1 MGTSI
6 PKELLIILVSIVNL
20 HFHGTCQASLRH
32 VRSFPKSLGPNLLKL
47 MSLVTRTQLR
57 DSQKAVTVCAVIFLA
72 CLSALLVI
80 QRPDKEEKA
89 IRRRIEEGKL
99 VQPESYVPVWLFKGL
114 RANVLIT
121 GLVLLAS
128 PWLGRRR
135 RPNMSFV
142 PAPPIAGLR
151 KWEMAACVALMGFA
165 AWQNAPRLHHSMW
178 GDEEFNA
185 SRFILDDVERQAD
198 DTLKIES
205 RSWTTTLW
213 NMRKPTNHLGY
224 SFFARLTHEAFF
236 EKKTGPHDPWFSES
250 LLRTPVFIS
259 GLLLI
264 PALFWAL
271 RIWGIRPWWALLLLV
286 IHPWFVRFGVDGRGY
301 GFVML
306 GSTLLLGI
314 LGRAMQTGAWRW
326 WLASGLMGFFVVWS
340 NMQSVYIVGALN
352 LAAVVALMQRGLQP
366 DARRLLAGRWILS
379 NMLTLVLM
387 VGYLAPCLPQIQEF
401 MKKGEIHGTLDARWW
416 KDSFSAWFFGQPWE
430 PWDEPANP
438 NRYAM
443 LLSMKDLPWLHVAGI
458 ALMAGLFVAGAALL
472 LKNRLQRPVVVF
484 ILGAPALMIVHMAIT
499 ANRPYDWYFCP
510 YVPGLCALIAV
521 ASAPLTNLRSR
532 AVGVAALILTVSL
545 FGYVTRVPRSLLRAY
560 PLEPG
565 RESVALY
572 RTEVVNPRHPDIDK
586 KLISGALSMYTEGYD
601 PALCRFKDTA
611 GLNELT
617 ALAERSGKELYVNV
631 GFLRFVR
638 TGVMKDVCQVLEDP
652 ARFDHVA
659 TLYGLL
665 PYTTRDV
672 FRYRKK
678 NP

>member
-1 MGTSI
+1 MFLCRQTKCLSLAARMATVAGRNTSFD
-6 PKELLIILVSIVNL
+6 LNL
-20 HFHGTCQASLRH
+20 SYSM
-32 VRSFPKSLGPNLLKL
+32 SFTPLTS
-47 MSLVTRTQLR
+47 LR
-57 DSQKAVTVCAVIFLA
+57 DSSKVVVVCAVVFLS
-72 CLSALLVI
+72 LLTALLVI
-80 QRPDKEEKA
+80 HRPDKEEKTI
-89 IRRRIEEGKL
+89 IRRIAEGKL
-99 VQPESYVPVWLFKGL
+99 VQPEAYVPVWLFKGL

-135 RPNMSFV
+135 KDGMSFV
-142 PAPPIAGLR
+142 EAPPSEPLR
-151 KWEMAACVALMGFA
+151 RWEIAACVVLMGFA
-165 AWQNAPRLHHSMW
+165 AWQNGHRLHHSMW

-198 DTLKIES
+198 DTLKIEP

-224 SFFARLTHEAFF
+224 SLFARLTHEAFF
-236 EKKTGPHDPWFSES
+236 EKKTGPLDPWFSEA
-250 LLRTPVFIS
+250 LLRTPVFIA
-259 GLLLI
+259 GLFLI
-264 PALFWAL
+264 PALFWSL
-271 RIWGIRPWWALLLLV
+271 RVWGVRPWWALLVLV

-306 GSTLLLGI
+306 GTALLLGI
-314 LGRAMQTGAWRW
+314 QGRALQTGRWRW
-326 WLASGLMGFFVVWS
+326 WLGSGLVSFFVVWS
-340 NMQSVYIVGALN
+340 NIQSVYIVAALN
-352 LAAVVALMQRGLQP
+352 LATVVALMSRDLTP
-366 DARRLLAGRWILS
+366 DVRRLLAGRWILA
-379 NMLTLVLM
+379 NMVTLVLI

-416 KDSFSAWFFGQPWE
+416 RDSFSAWFFGQPWE

-443 LLSMKDLPWLHVAGI
+443 LLSMKELPMLHVAGMAWMA
-458 ALMAGLFVAGAALL
+458 ALSVAGAVLL
-472 LKNRLQRPVVVF
+472 LKSRLQRPMVVF
-484 ILGAPALMIVHMAIT
+484 ILGAPVLMITHMAISG
-499 ANRPYDWYFCP
+499 NRPYDWYFCP
-510 YVPGLCALIAV
+510 YVPGLCALFAV
-521 ASAPLTNLRSR
+521 AATPLMRLKSR
-532 AVGVAALILTVSL
+532 AVGLATLVLTLCL
-545 FGYVTRVPRSLLRAY
+545 FGYVARVPRSLLIAK

-572 RTEVVNPRHPDIDK
+572 RTEVANPRNPDIDK

-601 PALCRFKDTA
+601 PALRRFKDSA
-611 GLNELT
+611 GLKELT
-617 ALAERSGKELYVNV
+617 ALADSTGRELYINV

-638 TGVMKDVCQVLEDP
+638 TGPMKEVCDVIEDP
-652 ARFDHVA
+652 AKFDHVA

-678 NP
+678 SP